1 MKRIGIIG
9 AGFSGTMTAV
19 HLLQNASEPIELF
32 IINQKESFIRGIA
45 YNPYSQKHLLNVP
58 TAKMGAFA
66 DKPGHF
72 LDWVMQQKNY
82 SDKEKEIVGNS
93 FLPRFLYGDYLENVW
108 KETVNFPKAK
118 RSTVKIIESIV
129 SDAALEN
136 NACILS
142 LDNGEKIT
150 VDYCVLASGN
160 HLPGN
165 PKIKNTAFY
174 QSKNYFRNPW
184 DKKAV
189 SNLGSDKPVLII
201 GNGLTMVDTVLGLLE
216 QGFTNSIYS
225 ISPNGFNILPHRHI
239 GLKYTKMAD
248 ELSHTHTLRDIVR
261 LFNKHIK
268 LIRDFGLSAE
278 PLIDSLRPHTQEI
291 WLRLTQD
298 EKRLFMGRLRH
309 LWGVARH
316 RIPLHIHDKLQ
327 QLRID
332 KKLFIR
338 SGKLNDIIERDGN
351 IEVSFFDKKEK
362 HEEKIFVSRVI
373 NCTGPETD
381 LIKLENSYLKN
392 LLERGVIFQDELKLG
407 INADV
412 KTFNAADKNGNSHKN
427 IFVIGSNLKGM
438 LWESTAVN
446 ELREQAERI
455 AKNILQSTKTE
466 KFVAA

>member
-32 IINQKESFIRGIA
+32 IINQRSSDLRGIA

-174 QSKNYFRNPW
+174 QSKNYFRN
-184 DKKAV
+184 
-189 SNLGSDKPVLII
+189 
-201 GNGLTMVDTVLGLLE
+201 
-216 QGFTNSIYS
+216 
-225 ISPNGFNILPHRHI
+225 
-239 GLKYTKMAD
+239 
-248 ELSHTHTLRDIVR
+248 
-261 LFNKHIK
+261 
-268 LIRDFGLSAE
+268 
-278 PLIDSLRPHTQEI
+278 
-291 WLRLTQD
+291 
-298 EKRLFMGRLRH
+298 
-309 LWGVARH
+309 
-316 RIPLHIHDKLQ
+316 
-327 QLRID
+327 
-332 KKLFIR
+332 
-338 SGKLNDIIERDGN
+338 
-351 IEVSFFDKKEK
+351 
-362 HEEKIFVSRVI
+362 
-373 NCTGPETD
+373 
-381 LIKLENSYLKN
+381 
-392 LLERGVIFQDELKLG
+392 
-407 INADV
+407 
-412 KTFNAADKNGNSHKN
+412 
-427 IFVIGSNLKGM
+427 
-438 LWESTAVN
+438 
-446 ELREQAERI
+446 
-455 AKNILQSTKTE
+455 
-466 KFVAA
+466 